1 MKMKMKL
8 HKKMPKVHLSL
19 CAHFLILALVFLVKF
34 CNGVSTLDL
43 NLTRTVESG
52 EMGKRVCINECPEME
67 VEDEMDSENNRR
79 ILVIRKKYI
88 SYDTLKRDS
97 VPCTQPGASYYN
109 CKGPGVAN
117 TYHRGCEII
126 TRCRG
131 D

>member
-1 MKMKMKL
+1 
-8 HKKMPKVHLSL
+8 
-19 CAHFLILALVFLVKF
+19 
-34 CNGVSTLDL
+34 
-43 NLTRTVESG
+43 
-52 EMGKRVCINECPEME
+52 MGKRVCINECPEME

-117 TYHRGCEII
+117 TYHRDEY
-126 TRCRG
+126 CRPVSKRPAISRG
-131 D
+131 TGLVLRPTYDRFG